1 MYLVGGYTTI
11 SGLNITLTARMTIQV
26 TEIAA
31 EQIKKAA
38 VESKL
43 ENTALRIAATRNQDD
58 SIHYGLGFD
67 DIGTNSEKD
76 HSFESHGVEIIVAD
90 SSLELLSGTTL
101 DYIELEPKQFH
112 FVFLNPNDPNYVP
125 PKET

>member
-1 MYLVGGYTTI
+1 
-11 SGLNITLTARMTIQV
+11 MTIQV
-26 TEIAA
+26 TETAA

-67 DIGTNSEKD
+67 DIGSNEEKD
-76 HSFESHGVEIIVAD
+76 HSFKSNGVEIVVAD

-125 PKET
+125 PKEV

>member
-1 MYLVGGYTTI
+1 
-11 SGLNITLTARMTIQV
+11 MTIKV
-26 TEIAA
+26 TKIAA

-67 DIGTNSEKD
+67 DVGSHKEKD
-76 HSFESHGVEIIVAD
+76 HSFQSNGVDIVVAD
-90 SSLELLSGTTL
+90 SSLELLNGTTL
-101 DYIELEPKQFH
+101 DYVELEPKQFH
-112 FVFLNPNDPNYVP
+112 FVFLNPNDPSYIP
-125 PKET
+125 PKEA